1 MKIPIIFL
9 QRENPTDEA
18 IYNGPVTVRKAARN
32 ERHLFV
38 RSRRLRF
45 EDALVEEAEEPDGVG
60 YRNIDAI
67 VCSRN

>member
-9 QRENPTDEA
+9 ECQNPADKA
-18 IYNGPVTVRKAARN
+18 IYNGPVVVRKAARN

-38 RSRRLRF
+38 RSRRLRL
-45 EDALVEEAEEPDGVG
+45 EDPSVEEAEEPDGVG
-60 YRNIDAI
+60 YRDIDAI